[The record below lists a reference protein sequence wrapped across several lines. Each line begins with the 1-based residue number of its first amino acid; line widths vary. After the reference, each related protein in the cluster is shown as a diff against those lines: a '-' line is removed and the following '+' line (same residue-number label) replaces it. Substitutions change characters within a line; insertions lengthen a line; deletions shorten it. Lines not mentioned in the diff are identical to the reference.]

1 MSFHSRRRVLAAL
14 TIGAGAC
21 ALGISARALAAK
33 YPAKPIRLI
42 VPFPAGGPTDIV
54 ARPFA
59 KFLGD
64 ALGQSMVIDNRGGA
78 GGSIGAMA
86 VASAPP
92 DGYTLLLG
100 TVGTNAINPSLY
112 RKLSYSPDKD
122 FTPIATLA
130 SAPVAIVV
138 SQNSGIATLADL
150 VAKAKA
156 KPATINYGSAG
167 NGTPGHLT
175 GELFA
180 AKAGIKLSHV
190 PYKGS
195 APAMTELIGG
205 QIPLM
210 FDPLQSVLPHVKSGK
225 IRILAVT
232 SRQRFGALPDVQTVA
247 EQGYPGFEAL
257 AWWALYGPAALPA
270 NVTERLMSEAQ
281 KIVQSS
287 EFGSLLTPMGLQPMS
302 VPLSDFQRSEAA
314 KWSDAV
320 RSTGITIE

>member
-1 MSFHSRRRVLAAL
+1 MSFHARRRILAAL
-14 TIGAGAC
+14 TFTAGSY
-21 ALGISARALAAK
+21 ALGVSGRAFGAK
-33 YPAKPIRLI
+33 YPSKPIRLV

-64 ALGQSMVIDNRGGA
+64 ALGQSLVVDNRGGA
-78 GGSIGAMA
+78 GGTIGATA

-92 DGYTLLLG
+92 DGYTLLIG

-112 RKLSYSPDKD
+112 RKLNYSPEKD

-138 SQNSGIATLADL
+138 SQNSGITSLADL

-156 KPATINYGSAG
+156 KPLATNYGSAG
-167 NGTPGHLT
+167 NGTPGHLACA
-175 GELFA
+175 LFA
-180 AKAGIKLSHV
+180 AKAGIRLSHV

-225 IRILAVT
+225 IRILALT
-232 SRQRFGALPDVQTVA
+232 SRQRFEALPDVPTVA

-270 NVTERLMSEAQ
+270 TISERLVSETR
-281 KIVQSS
+281 KIVKSS

>member
-1 MSFHSRRRVLAAL
+1 MSFHTRRRILAAL
-14 TIGAGAC
+14 TFTAGSY
-21 ALGISARALAAK
+21 ALGVSGRAFGAK
-33 YPAKPIRLI
+33 YPSKPIRLV

-64 ALGQSMVIDNRGGA
+64 ALGQSLVVDNRGGA
-78 GGSIGAMA
+78 GGTIGATA

-92 DGYTLLLG
+92 DGYTLLIG

-112 RKLSYSPDKD
+112 RKLNYSPEKD

-138 SQNSGIATLADL
+138 SQNSGITSLADL

-156 KPATINYGSAG
+156 KPLATNYGSAG
-167 NGTPGHLT
+167 NGTPGHLACA
-175 GELFA
+175 LFA
-180 AKAGIKLSHV
+180 AKAGIRLSHV

-225 IRILAVT
+225 IRILALT
-232 SRQRFGALPDVQTVA
+232 SRQRFEALPDVPTVT
-247 EQGYPGFEAL
+247 EQGYQGFEAL

-270 NVTERLMSEAQ
+270 TISERLVSETR

>member
-1 MSFHSRRRVLAAL
+1 MSFHARRRILAAL
-14 TIGAGAC
+14 TFTAGSY
-21 ALGISARALAAK
+21 ALGVSGRAFGAK
-33 YPAKPIRLI
+33 YPSKPIRLV

-64 ALGQSMVIDNRGGA
+64 ALGQSLVVDNRGGA
-78 GGSIGAMA
+78 GGTIGATA

-92 DGYTLLLG
+92 DGYTLLIG

-112 RKLSYSPDKD
+112 RKLNYSPEKD

-138 SQNSGIATLADL
+138 SQNSGITSLADL

-156 KPATINYGSAG
+156 KPLATNYGSAG
-167 NGTPGHLT
+167 NGTPGHLACA
-175 GELFA
+175 LFA
-180 AKAGIKLSHV
+180 AKAGIRLSHV

-225 IRILAVT
+225 IRILALT
-232 SRQRFGALPDVQTVA
+232 SRQRFEALPDVPTVA

-270 NVTERLMSEAQ
+270 TISERLVSETR